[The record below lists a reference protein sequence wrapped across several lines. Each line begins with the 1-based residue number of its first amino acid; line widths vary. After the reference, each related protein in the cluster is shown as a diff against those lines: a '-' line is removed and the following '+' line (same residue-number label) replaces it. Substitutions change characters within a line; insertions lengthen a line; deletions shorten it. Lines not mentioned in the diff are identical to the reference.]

1 MEAEGPLALAHLR
14 VPPSALVFAGGTCR
28 PCQCPACA
36 RPGSLGSAPVGVGVV
51 VCQHRAGPSWAS
63 DPRSGR
69 PLLAPKGPG
78 ALDTT
83 VLRAV
88 VERLGCRGPSTG
100 LGVCVCSEA
109 LGLHPPPFVDTHRP
123 RGHVCV
129 RVYVHTCGGLWA
141 VFSLRPQG
149 PGRWGWGPGRG
160 RWQGGESK
168 GTDGIRPPSSRTTSG
183 HVADAESRAGSV
195 LSAAPR
201 W

>member
-1 MEAEGPLALAHLR
+1 MPAYECPPPPWSLLAERAARVSARRVHGRALW
-14 VPPSALVFAGGTCR
+14 VPRLSASALS
-28 PCQCPACA
+28 CA
-36 RPGSLGSAPVGVGVV
+36 STALVRRGRLTPG
-51 VCQHRAGPSWAS
+51 QAGPSS
-63 DPRSGR
+63 LPRAR
-69 PLLAPKGPG
+69 GPS
-78 ALDTT
+78 TQR

-88 VERLGCRGPSTG
+88 AERLGCRGPSTG
-100 LGVCVCSEA
+100 LGVCACSEA

-149 PGRWGWGPGRG
+149 PGRWGWGPGRA

-168 GTDGIRPPSSRTTSG
+168 GTDGVRPPSSRTTSG